1 MKEKKGVGERLE
13 ELRKMLNM
21 TQQEFATKLNIPQ
34 RTYSNYE
41 NETNKVPIEI
51 LQTISAKFHVNLHWL
66 LTGEGEMYLK
76 PWKLGE
82 TKLGEG
88 YLSEQASENLPPL
101 TVEETRLLEEIKK
114 DEKLLYILRELK
126 DSEITKSIIYTLLKA
141 KGMDEAS
148 IDKYLKILKSALS

>member
-1 MKEKKGVGERLE
+1 MKEKKGVGVRLE
-13 ELRKMLNM
+13 ELRKQLNM
-21 TQQEFATKLNIPQ
+21 TQQEFAKELNIPQ

-41 NETNKVPIEI
+41 NETNKIPPEI
-51 LQTISAKFHVNLHWL
+51 LQLISSKFHVNLHWL

-88 YLSEQASENLPPL
+88 YLQGESQKSLPPL
-101 TVEETRLLEEIKK
+101 TIEETRLLEEIKK
-114 DEKLLYILRELK
+114 DEELLYILRELK
-126 DSEITKSIIYTLLKA
+126 DSKITKSIIYTLLKA